1 MISDVK
7 VASLLSGGLNS
18 SLIASIINDKIDQ
31 NFLAYSIGYS
41 YRDYNEFRYSKL
53 VAKKLNMKHV
63 AISTN
68 AEQYFDDVDELINLR
83 GLPLTI
89 PNEAS
94 QFRLCKEIKKKAT
107 VVLSGTGADEL
118 FCGYGRIFGSVDD
131 YEKLNNLKFFVN
143 NKNDMNKFLANAK
156 SRYGTIKFNSYLDHF
171 FNIYSYTE
179 YDLKMKI
186 LSSNFDHDKITK
198 KIRKFFENIF
208 NEVKSDSYLDKM
220 QYFFKSST

>member
-1 MISDVK
+1 
-7 VASLLSGGLNS
+7 
-18 SLIASIINDKIDQ
+18 
-31 NFLAYSIGYS
+31 
-41 YRDYNEFRYSKL
+41 
-53 VAKKLNMKHV
+53 MKHV

-143 NKNDMNKFLANAK
+143 NKNDMNKFL
-156 SRYGTIKFNSYLDHF
+156 TMLIK
-171 FNIYSYTE
+171 
-179 YDLKMKI
+179 
-186 LSSNFDHDKITK
+186 
-198 KIRKFFENIF
+198 
-208 NEVKSDSYLDKM
+208 VA
-220 QYFFKSST
+220 Q

>member
-1 MISDVK
+1 M
-7 VASLLSGGLNS
+7 
-18 SLIASIINDKIDQ
+18 IASIINDKMTKT
-31 NFLAYSIGYS
+31 FSYSIGYS

-118 FCGYGRIFGSVDD
+118 FVAMEEFLDQLMIM
-131 YEKLNNLKFFVN
+131 
-143 NKNDMNKFLANAK
+143 KN
-156 SRYGTIKFNSYLDHF
+156 STI
-171 FNIYSYTE
+171 
-179 YDLKMKI
+179 
-186 LSSNFDHDKITK
+186 
-198 KIRKFFENIF
+198 
-208 NEVKSDSYLDKM
+208 
-220 QYFFKSST
+220 